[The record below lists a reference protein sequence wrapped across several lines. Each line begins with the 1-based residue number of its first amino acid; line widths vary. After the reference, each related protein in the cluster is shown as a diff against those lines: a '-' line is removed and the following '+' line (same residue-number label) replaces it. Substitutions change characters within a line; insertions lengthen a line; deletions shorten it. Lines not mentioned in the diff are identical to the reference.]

1 MPKLN
6 LSTAPD
12 EQPIP
17 AIETPS
23 DTPATET
30 PSVIEISNVS
40 KGDIDGQKRDK
51 TAIDIILVRNRPQN
65 RTAITLDTTTMEKKE
80 VPFVEGMVQDKQFG
94 DLFVLDIKKYNSH
107 RPMYATLRLTL
118 DDLTD
123 RIAALPNEA
132 WQPRTKNRR

>member
-1 MPKLN
+1 MPKPN
-6 LSTAPD
+6 LSAAPV

-17 AIETPS
+17 TTETLS

-30 PSVIEISNVS
+30 TSVIEISNVS

-94 DLFVLDIKKYNSH
+94 DLFVLDIKKYNSQ